1 METSPAR
8 FTDGYGH
15 LDLADLYHDEVRR
28 FELLTPEEERELS
41 KRVMKGDEKAV
52 ERLVLSNLRF
62 GITYAYKYVRDYPD
76 CGLQPA
82 DLIQLTSVGLI
93 NAARR
98 FDTDNHPVRF
108 ISYAV
113 WWIRAAILEDV
124 AEHGRAARIPTNR
137 AADLSRIGRFSS
149 RFTKANG
156 RKPTLDEIVGATGI
170 PAREAA
176 KVMNFARPALSL
188 EATGR
193 NSKGETNSLGEI
205 LPDEGCLDAE
215 LYLVAREESEFLCR
229 NIRGVLKVAGELGRG
244 ERRRRTSVLYYG
256 LDGSFEGR
264 TLDYIG
270 LEFDVTREMIRQ
282 VKEDT
287 WVRLRGCGL
296 AFGEDEFV
304 SKLQSLQILENLVG
318 ETANFLEGPVEYS
331 WFNVTTPEIQ
341 GERLGKRRREQE
353 RIQAMIK

>member
-1 METSPAR
+1 MTMKKNSPVRLVERAWSA
-8 FTDGYGH
+8 DA
-15 LDLADLYHDEVRR
+15 LDLYFQDIGDYEV
-28 FELLTPEEERELS
+28 LTREKERELS
-41 KRVMKGDEKAV
+41 RRIIGAGDEEAV
-52 ERLVLSNLRF
+52 EELVVHNLRF
-62 GITYAYKYVRDYPD
+62 VVSYARSYYNNRPG
-76 CGLQPA
+76 CGLTISE
-82 DLIQLTSVGLI
+82 LISAAHEGLI
-93 NAARR
+93 KAARR
-98 FDTDNHPVRF
+98 FDVSKHDVRF
-108 ISYAV
+108 VSYAI
-113 WWIRAAILEDV
+113 WWIRQAMLQISTELGNVMRIPQDCGGGELYRANKQTFSLEDV
-124 AEHGRAARIPTNR
+124 VSYDGRRDGKITLGEVVPDDTR
-137 AADLSRIGRFSS
+137 
-149 RFTKANG
+149 
-156 RKPTLDEIVGATGI
+156 LDE
-170 PAREAA
+170 
-176 KVMNFARPALSL
+176 
-188 EATGR
+188 
-193 NSKGETNSLGEI
+193 ETRLI
-205 LPDEGCLDAE
+205 AM
-215 LYLVAREESEFLCR
+215 EEFSFLCR
-229 NIRGVLKVAGELGRG
+229 NIRGVLKAAGELGRG